1 MSDAVENDPQ
11 VYYIAAAAD
20 GQGPETHVLKHG
32 ETFGVFD
39 GFGDITVA
47 GGGQG
52 LYHNGTRYLSG
63 LRLHMAGLRP
73 FLLGASP
80 GIAGHLLTVDLTNP
94 DEIGRASC
102 RERV

>member
-1 MSDAVENDPQ
+1 MSDAVGDDPQ

-20 GQGPETHVLKHG
+20 GQSPETHVLKHG

-63 LRLHMAGLRP
+63 LRL
-73 FLLGASP
+73 
-80 GIAGHLLTVDLTNP
+80 
-94 DEIGRASC
+94 
-102 RERV
+102 